1 MFNQPL
7 RSGLGNSAA
16 YQVSGY
22 PWVTGSVIPA
32 GTGYYKVVF
41 PSVTKSFTVVNK
53 DASSIYN
60 SGLNGSSSLYVFF
73 GPEPVS
79 AFPYPQIAK
88 NHFVTIPQSEDGFTF
103 NIKCKEFFISKIAT
117 AHTGAFQVMAE
128 LTSIEFSEMPA
139 LTGSGIT
146 D

>member
-22 PWVTGSVIPA
+22 PWITGSVIPT
-32 GTGYYKVVF
+32 GTGYYKIAF
-41 PSVTKSFTVVNK
+41 PSVTKSFTIINK
-53 DASSIYN
+53 DSSEIYN
-60 SGLNGSSSLYVFF
+60 SGLVGSSSLYVFF
-73 GPEPVS
+73 GPEPVTS
-79 AFPYPQIAK
+79 FPYPQIAK
-88 NHFVTIPQSEDGFTF
+88 NHFIGIPQAEDGFTF
-103 NIKCKEFFISKIAT
+103 NIKCREVFIAKMDTS
-117 AHTGAFQVMAE
+117 HTGAFQLMAE
-128 LTSIEFSEMPA
+128 LTNIEFSEMPA

>member
-1 MFNQPL
+1 MYNQPL

-22 PWVTGSVIPA
+22 PWITGSVIPA

-41 PSVTKSFTVVNK
+41 PCVTKSFVVVNK
-53 DASSIYN
+53 DSSQIYD

-73 GPEPVS
+73 GPEPTT
-79 AFPYPQIAK
+79 AFPYQQISK

-103 NIKCKEFFISKIAT
+103 NVKCKEVFISKINT

-128 LTSIEFSEMPA
+128 LTSIEFTEMPP